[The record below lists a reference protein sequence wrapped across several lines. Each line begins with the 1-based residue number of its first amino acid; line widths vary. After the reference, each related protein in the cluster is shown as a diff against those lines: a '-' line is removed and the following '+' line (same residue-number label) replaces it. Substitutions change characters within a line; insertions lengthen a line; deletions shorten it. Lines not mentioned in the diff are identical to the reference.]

1 MKFIFSSERSRIL
14 REKQKYVDSYHERA
28 DRYNSQKEAYT
39 QAYTGYADAMR
50 DYIITFLQDELAH
63 FPGIDIKIK
72 QEETRGLIPTY
83 FIRMHYTSNK
93 RREHG
98 SDRRRRSYDYTRD
111 IDSGY
116 YDGFG
121 WNLSIFLKEVDTTE
135 GTTKEVSIIPRI
147 NSDILDS
154 DDYEE
159 LQATYNLFKKIDTIN
174 WEEIINN
181 INAGVP
187 KREDYVTE
195 LSPGILHT
203 EQFDSLLKA
212 YDLDR
217 IIGKDIW
224 ISVHINR
231 EESYDRWN
239 SNNAGVDSDGW
250 IRLIAATEKFYVFNW
265 LAKRNA
271 SRFDLFTV
279 DQVRRAKELTY
290 KLKKIYI
297 TPSAPTEYVT
307 SDDLIY
313 EEVPEIPNSEV
324 DEDED
329 F

>member
-1 MKFIFSSERSRIL
+1 
-14 REKQKYVDSYHERA
+14 
-28 DRYNSQKEAYT
+28 
-39 QAYTGYADAMR
+39 MR
-50 DYIITFLQDELAH
+50 
-63 FPGIDIKIK
+63 
-72 QEETRGLIPTY
+72 
-83 FIRMHYTSNK
+83 YTSNK
-93 RREHG
+93 RRENTE
-98 SDRRRRSYDYTRD
+98 SRKRRTYDYSHD
-111 IDSGY
+111 LDSGY

-121 WNLSIFLKEVDTTE
+121 WNLTIFLKEVDAA
-135 GTTKEVSIIPRI
+135 GTAKEVSIIPRI

-159 LQATYNLFKKIDTIN
+159 LQATYNLFKKIDTID
-174 WEEIINN
+174 WEEVINH
-181 INAGVP
+181 INSGVP

-203 EQFDSLLKA
+203 EQFDSLIKA

-271 SRFDLFTV
+271 TRADLYTA

-297 TPSAPTEYVT
+297 TPDTPTEYVT

-313 EEVPEIPNSEV
+313 EEVPAIPYNKLEEEEV
-324 DEDED
+324 